1 MEILSI
7 TCSCYYL

>member
-7 TCSCYYL
+7 